1 VKTHFNPRFLSL
13 LGLLSE
19 TSSFLGGSGNHFG
32 SARVLLGNLLA
43 VTLGTVAIALELLT
57 IVLSFRFG
65 CDTSTVELGTV
76 MIAFENDAGLG
87 ALTLVFEAVAEID
100 TVGIASTDETTTLGS
115 LVIGIFDMEE
125 DVVEGVLAFDL
136 SQEGLERILNKTVKI
151 CDATRK

>member
-1 VKTHFNPRFLSL
+1 MKTHFNTRFLSL

-32 SARVLLGNLLA
+32 SARVLLGNLLT

-65 CDTSTVELGTV
+65 CDTSAIELGTV
-76 MIAFENDAGLG
+76 MIAFEDDTGLG
-87 ALTLVFEAVAEID
+87 SLTLVFEAVAEID
-100 TVGIASTDETTTLGS
+100 TVGIASTALGS

-151 CDATRK
+151 CDAMRK